1 MEEMAQL
8 ATKTVAGGALVVAFA
23 LIGEAARPKRFSGLF
38 SSAPA
43 VALASLIV
51 TVVAKGTFDAR
62 SASLGMIAG
71 SVAMVACC
79 VVAVR
84 AVPSLHVVP
93 ASALVWAT
101 WLVVSFGLYGAARA
115 VG

>member
-1 MEEMAQL
+1 VEEALQL
-8 ATKTVAGGALVVAFA
+8 ITKAIAGGALVVAFA
-23 LIGEAARPKRFSGLF
+23 LIGEAAHPKRFAGLF

-51 TVVAKGTFDAR
+51 LVVARGTHDAR

-71 SVAMVACC
+71 AVGMVACC
-79 VVAVR
+79 LVAVR
-84 AVPSLHVVP
+84 VVP
-93 ASALVWAT
+93 RLHATVASALT
-101 WLVVSFGLYGAARA
+101 WGAWFLVALGLYFLAIA